1 MTEQSA
7 AYHKRLVD
15 LLNHVGHIVSSSK
28 SLDTML
34 IATVNLVRTTLGVD
48 RCSILIV
55 DPSTN
60 TLKMKA
66 ASGIPYDEWARVKV
80 RIGQGISGT
89 VAATGKPLLVQ
100 DIRQSSYSSHANS
113 DRYATFSFICAPLIV
128 KSRTIGVINVN
139 NQTADK
145 PFQPED
151 LELVSGVSGLVAL
164 AIDNARLI
172 SASLDM
178 RTQLENIVEALPQA
192 ILTTSIGGRVTLANM
207 RLVRMLGL
215 PQDAPTEGRSVED
228 LLPEPLL
235 AAVLAMQRESIDYGV
250 ETRRELEFTS
260 AVAGTI
266 PVEINV
272 APINDATGTV
282 NGTMITLL
290 DVSMRREII
299 ELRRV
304 DELKSNFVS
313 LISHELRTPLTAIKG
328 AVHLLLNPGGGPA
341 PEPQKMLSTIVH
353 NNTERLIRLV
363 NDLLDMVSIENHT
376 MTVVRRPEHMKSIVE
391 GCISAYAPT
400 AESKHITLDSSLTD
414 VVAPVDRHRLHQAI
428 CHLLDNAI
436 KFTGKGGTVRVGLE
450 AFEDRAAITIEDN
463 GCGITAGS
471 YEKLFSK
478 FFQAQD
484 PLTRSCGGTGIGL
497 FMAKSIVELHGG
509 RISAG
514 PPSNHGASFTI
525 ELPTRDGVLAANP
538 N

>member
-1 MTEQSA
+1 MTETAA

-28 SLDTML
+28 NLDTML
-34 IATVNLVRTTLGVD
+34 IATVNLLRTTLNVD

-55 DPSTN
+55 DPVKN
-60 TLKMKA
+60 VLRMKA
-66 ASGIPYDEWARVKV
+66 ASGIPYDEWAKVRVKV
-80 RIGQGISGT
+80 GEGISGS
-89 VAATGKPLLVQ
+89 VAASGKALVVA
-100 DIRQSSYSSHANS
+100 DIRASQYASYADEN
-113 DRYATFSFICAPLIV
+113 RYGTFSFICAPLIV

-139 NQTADK
+139 NQPHQR

-151 LELVSGVSGLVAL
+151 LELVSSVSGLVAL
-164 AIDNARLI
+164 AIDNARLL
-172 SASLDM
+172 SASSDM
-178 RTQLENIVEALPQA
+178 RTQLENIVETLPQA
-192 ILTTSIGGRVTLANM
+192 VLTVTLAGRITLCNM
-207 RLVRMLGL
+207 RLVRMLAL
-215 PQDAPTEGRSVED
+215 PQDAPTEGRDIDD

-235 AAVLAMQRESIDYGV
+235 SSVKAMQRESVDYAV

-272 APINDATGTV
+272 APINDANGTV
-282 NGTMITLL
+282 NGTLVTLL
-290 DVSMRREII
+290 DVSLRREIT

-328 AVHLLLNPGGGPA
+328 AVHLLLNPPGGPA
-341 PEPQKMLSTIVH
+341 TEPQKMLSTIVH

-376 MTVVRRPEHMKSIVE
+376 MTVVRRPEHLQSLIDA
-391 GCISAYAPT
+391 CITAYKPT
-400 AESKHITLDSSLTD
+400 AESKGIQLNVKLADAT
-414 VVAPVDRHRLHQAI
+414 APVDRHRLHQAV

-436 KFTGKGGTVRVGLE
+436 KFTPKGGTIYVTLE
-450 AFEDRAAITIEDN
+450 SFEDRASITVEDN
-463 GCGITAGS
+463 GCGLTVDS
-471 YEKLFSK
+471 HEKLFSK

-497 FMAKSIVELHGG
+497 FMARSIAELHGG
-509 RISAG
+509 RIFAG
-514 PPSNHGASFTI
+514 PPSNKGASFTL
-525 ELPTRDGVLAANP
+525 EVPTHEGVLAGSG
-538 N
+538 